1 MKLRYQVLLLS
12 MILLLTACG
21 SDDDT
26 STGEGIPEDQSSTP
40 VPTATIPATAAG
52 SPIPPSS
59 PETSV
64 EAVEFTSADEIPNSI
79 QYWFPEQCEPT
90 NPEAVEFTDF
100 ETTLHD
106 MQCVKT
112 QLGWPTE
119 RVPEPMVFDNL
130 VLDLTETRVGDFE
143 RAWPHMMV
151 SGVANCQW
159 IITWVEAY
167 QESDSETLAA
177 ATFWIDENARGYP
190 TTYSDFPTWWRDES
204 GGYDLSV
211 ARAAQAGDL
220 RTVAQ
225 AASMCQDV
233 QDMNER
239 AVRTDHLR
247 KGIEA

>member
-1 MKLRYQVLLLS
+1 
-12 MILLLTACG
+12 
-21 SDDDT
+21 
-26 STGEGIPEDQSSTP
+26 
-40 VPTATIPATAAG
+40 
-52 SPIPPSS
+52 
-59 PETSV
+59 
-64 EAVEFTSADEIPNSI
+64 
-79 QYWFPEQCEPT
+79 
-90 NPEAVEFTDF
+90 
-100 ETTLHD
+100 

-112 QLGWPTE
+112 QIAWPIDRIPTDE
-119 RVPEPMVFDNL
+119 AIESLITRFPEAQQ
-130 VLDLTETRVGDFE
+130 GSFE

-151 SGVANCQW
+151 SGVASCQW